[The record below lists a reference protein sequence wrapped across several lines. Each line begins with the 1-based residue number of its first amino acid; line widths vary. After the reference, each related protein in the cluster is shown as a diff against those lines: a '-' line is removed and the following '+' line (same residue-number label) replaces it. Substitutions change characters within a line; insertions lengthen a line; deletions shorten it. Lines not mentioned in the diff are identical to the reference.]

1 MGSDFWQV
9 ESCKS
14 QTKTTPLDL
23 SSNSRPMSR
32 SSRLG
37 LSDLRNEQATILGE
51 MEDRVFSPSLRDRAR
66 AASVAAEAVYSAKK
80 RPGGGGSL
88 DTPVGVAA
96 IQARTNAL
104 SAELEFHQDLLNQ
117 LLTPPGKQSSKS
129 VEPLQ
134 TSTLRNEQQNNNNNN
149 TADVPE
155 SIRRG
160 TYWGTYSQEEGREAP
175 PRSARATRSS
185 GNTTPRSA
193 MQTAREHAQDTK
205 TEEMA
210 PTATRADARRTA
222 ATTATNNTTK
232 ATRFSPSATSASS
245 VARPRTRHY
254 NDHDARDTT
263 TVGDAYGTLLSELQ
277 AVRHQVSRFV
287 ETANVS
293 PLSHLRMPTS
303 AAVEV
308 SASERAHH
316 MMEKDNERGES
327 GDERGVSR
335 SEMEGRKGARHARN
349 AAMKKYR
356 ARLLEVIN
364 IFKAYFVRYD
374 VI

>member
-1 MGSDFWQV
+1 
-9 ESCKS
+9 
-14 QTKTTPLDL
+14 
-23 SSNSRPMSR
+23 MSR

-51 MEDRVFSPSLRDRAR
+51 MEDQAFSPSLRARAR

-80 RPGGGGSL
+80 RPDGGSSL

-134 TSTLRNEQQNNNNNN
+134 TSTLRNEHQNNNNNN

-185 GNTTPRSA
+185 RNTTPRSA
-193 MQTAREHAQDTK
+193 LQTAREHAQDTK

-210 PTATRADARRTA
+210 PSATRADARRTA
-222 ATTATNNTTK
+222 ATTTTATNNIAK

-245 VARPRTRHY
+245 VARPKTRHY
-254 NDHDARDTT
+254 NDHDARDMT

-303 AAVEV
+303 AAVEASV
-308 SASERAHH
+308 SERAHH

-327 GDERGVSR
+327 GDGRGVSR

-356 ARLLEVIN
+356 ARLLEVRN
-364 IFKAYFVRYD
+364 FKKFC
-374 VI
+374 

>member
-1 MGSDFWQV
+1 
-9 ESCKS
+9 
-14 QTKTTPLDL
+14 
-23 SSNSRPMSR
+23 MSR

-185 GNTTPRSA
+185 G
-193 MQTAREHAQDTK
+193 TAREHAQDTK

-222 ATTATNNTTK
+222 ATTATNNTTTATATNNTTK

>member
-1 MGSDFWQV
+1 MGSDFWQINQ
-9 ESCKS
+9 KS
-14 QTKTTPLDL
+14 QQTTPLEQPL
-23 SSNSRPMSR
+23 RPMSR

-51 MEDRVFSPSLRDRAR
+51 MEDRGGAFFSPSLRDRAR

-134 TSTLRNEQQNNNNNN
+134 TSTLRNEQQNNNNN
-149 TADVPE
+149 TAADVPE

-222 ATTATNNTTK
+222 ATTATTATAK